1 MRLDLA
7 ERLRCPATHH
17 TPTPLVVV
25 ARAVEGR
32 DLRTGLAGCPLCRLE
47 ARFVDG
53 DLCFDVPALG
63 PGAAATDVPPVR
75 EAAAP
80 SDAVER
86 LVALLGLAEPGGA
99 VLLTPGYASLA
110 EALVAATGVEAVLFD
125 PAGTGALPPGRW
137 VRGLATAVPFTD
149 ATFRAAALDA
159 ASSAIAAEVLRC
171 VVPQG
176 RLVGA
181 AGLTPPD
188 GVTVLA
194 RDDREWVGERGALS
208 GPMVPLGRRGH

>member
-7 ERLRCPATHH
+7 ERLRCPATDHA
-17 TPTPLVVV
+17 PTPLVVV

-53 DLCFDVPALG
+53 DLCFDVPSGG
-63 PGAAATDVPPVR
+63 PCAAATDVPPVR
-75 EAAAP
+75 QASAP

-86 LVALLGLAEPGGA
+86 LIALLGLAEPGGA
-99 VLLTPGYASLA
+99 VLLTPGYASMA
-110 EALVAATGVEAVLFD
+110 DVLVESAGVAVVLLD

-137 VRGLATAVPFTD
+137 VRGLTTAVPFTD
-149 ATFRAAALDA
+149 GTFRAAALDA
-159 ASSAIAAEVLRC
+159 ASAAVTAEVLRC

-176 RLVGA
+176 RVVGA
-181 AGLTPPD
+181 AALTPPD
-188 GVTVLA
+188 SVTVLA
-194 RDDREWVGERGALS
+194 RDDREWVGERGALP
-208 GPMVPLGRRGH
+208 GPMVPLGRRGR